1 MAKCDLDFD
10 FDRPNRN
17 YRSGET
23 VHGRLKLQADSAINS
38 QKVTL
43 IAGWKTHGKGN
54 TSTGDYA
61 SLELHQGEL
70 QSGRIYEFPF
80 EFVIPGSPWT
90 YRGTLINVVHVVK
103 ARVHVAWAF
112 DPQSETEFEV
122 QPSPVTQPI
131 NSPPPLAAE
140 SPAGVI
146 LGTTISLALI
156 LGGIPFLFMYGCGLI
171 PMGIGG
177 FLLFMTYRNRLAERK
192 LGKVDLQLAPQSQTP
207 GEEIVFSLAFTP
219 RSRVNIDRIL
229 ITLEGQEQ
237 AVSGSGTNKTTHRHK
252 LFEQQ
257 VTVAEA
263 IELAAGSPYRA
274 EQRLRVPE
282 HQAYTVDLGDNK
294 IGWAAKVRLDIPKWP
309 DWERVVPLHVIPKT
323 NSPQAIASPP
333 REMISEVAGTKENGD
348 PWAGELATPETS
360 PYHDLPQYSSMTP
373 SSSTVAPLSN
383 SPSPALPS
391 PPAIELLSL
400 ISSIAAAPRF
410 GDQRSQLVERS
421 KDLAIPVA
429 IEVER
434 SSYNYGIYDD
444 ESFRNGRTLI
454 GTLLGTET
462 KVAIQLP
469 ESQNES
475 ASSLSSGALWTGLA
489 RPARWDDLYDRLEL
503 RSVR

>member
-1 MAKCDLDFD
+1 MANCYFDFE

-17 YRSGET
+17 YGSGET
-23 VHGRLKLQADSAINS
+23 VRGRLKLQTDSAVNA

-43 IAGWKTHGKGN
+43 VAGWKTHGKGN

-70 QSGRIYEFPF
+70 QPGRTYEFPF
-80 EFVIPGSPWT
+80 EFVIPASPWT
-90 YRGTLINVVHVVK
+90 YRGTLINVVHIVK

-122 QPSPVTQPI
+122 QPSPVAQPI
-131 NSPPPLAAE
+131 NSPPPLDAE
-140 SPAGVI
+140 SSAGVI
-146 LGTTISLALI
+146 LGTIISLALI
-156 LGGIPFLFMYGCGLI
+156 LGGIPFLFMFGCGLI

-192 LGKVDLQLAPQSQTP
+192 LGKVDLRLAPQSQTP
-207 GEEIVFSLAFTP
+207 GEDIVFSLAFTP
-219 RSRVNIDRIL
+219 RSRVSIDRIL

-257 VTVAEA
+257 VTVAES
-263 IELAAGSPYRA
+263 IELAASTPYRA

-282 HQAYTVDLGDNK
+282 NQAYSVDLGDNK
-294 IGWAAKVRLDIPKWP
+294 IGWAARVRLDIPKWP
-309 DWERVVPLHVIPKT
+309 DWERVVPLHVIPRAT
-323 NSPQAIASPP
+323 SFQAINSSPL
-333 REMISEVAGTKENGD
+333 ELDSEVAGAKENGD

-360 PYHDLPQYSSMTP
+360 PYRDLPQYASMTP
-373 SSSTVAPLSN
+373 SSSMAAPLSN

-391 PPAIELLSL
+391 PPAAELLSL

-410 GDQRSQLVERS
+410 GDQRNQLVEHS

-475 ASSLSSGALWTGLA
+475 ASSMSSGTLWTGLA
-489 RPARWDDLYDRLEL
+489 RPVRWDDLYDRLEL